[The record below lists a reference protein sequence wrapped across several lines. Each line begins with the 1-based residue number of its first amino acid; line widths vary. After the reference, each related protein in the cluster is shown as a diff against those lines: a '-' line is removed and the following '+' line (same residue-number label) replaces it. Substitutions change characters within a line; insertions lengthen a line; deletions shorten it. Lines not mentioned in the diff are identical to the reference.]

1 MTSQADKKWGSTVP
15 MSIFTVCVLCGAC
28 LFLIPAFIIRPFRYQ
43 SPRAL
48 AIALGVKQIA
58 PRWTMVA
65 VALTVILAVVLW
77 KRVSRWQRV
86 FFVAG
91 LLLIAFSATM
101 ARINYFEWMFHP
113 VAIPGFEPAVSATL
127 DASEMVMAVR
137 LGTDSRAYPIRELA
151 YHHVV
156 NDTVGGVPIAVTY

>member
-1 MTSQADKKWGSTVP
+1 
-15 MSIFTVCVLCGAC
+15 MSIFTACVLCGAC

-43 SPRAL
+43 SSRAL
-48 AIALGVKQIA
+48 AIALAVKQIA

-91 LLLIAFSATM
+91 SLLIAFSATM
-101 ARINYFEWMFHP
+101 ARI
-113 VAIPGFEPAVSATL
+113 
-127 DASEMVMAVR
+127 
-137 LGTDSRAYPIRELA
+137 DSRAYPIRELA

>member
-43 SPRAL
+43 SSRAL